1 MLFGMC
7 ESVSA
12 PMFGLRSIFFPL
24 CFDVTMAEGDGEI
37 KEWWQMA
44 GFSVGAGQWLGQPK
58 LWKSNEVP
66 EGKSCLSPG

>member
-1 MLFGMC
+1 
-7 ESVSA
+7 
-12 PMFGLRSIFFPL
+12 
-24 CFDVTMAEGDGEI
+24 MAEGDGEI
-37 KEWWQMA
+37 KEWWRMA